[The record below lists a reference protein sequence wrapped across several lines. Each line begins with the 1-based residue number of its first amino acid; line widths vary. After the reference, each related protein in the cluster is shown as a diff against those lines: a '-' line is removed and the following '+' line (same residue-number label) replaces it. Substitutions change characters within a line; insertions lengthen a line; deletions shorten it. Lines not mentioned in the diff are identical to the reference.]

1 MYVTWVKI
9 FECIVHYG
17 DQLLITE
24 NVEEPVGITE
34 ESETG
39 SPGSCWALCRCV
51 VPLES
56 VEHTK
61 GNVHVCVCPCRMVA
75 GAAVSLLIRFCSL
88 KLCTTCTNPVC
99 SHSLTTFA
107 NFCSFY
113 SPAFLC
119 TENVFQESDGFS
131 VIGKSPIILKY
142 HFLHASSKA
151 GQNARS
157 LEVFECRVWFCSS
170 QR

>member
-1 MYVTWVKI
+1 MYVIWVRI
-9 FECIVHYG
+9 FECIVHY
-17 DQLLITE
+17 DQLLTTE
-24 NVEEPVGITE
+24 NLEEPVGITE
-34 ESETG
+34 ESEKG
-39 SPGSCWALCRCV
+39 SPWSCALCGCV

-56 VEHTK
+56 VEHTR
-61 GNVHVCVCPCRMVA
+61 GNVHVCVPA
-75 GAAVSLLIRFCSL
+75 GWWLGQLCLLIRFCSL
-88 KLCTTCTNPVC
+88 KLCKTCTNSVW
-99 SHSLTTFA
+99 SQFLTAFA
-107 NFCSFY
+107 DFYSFY
-113 SPAFLC
+113 SPTFLC
-119 TENVFQESDGFS
+119 TKNIFQEYDGFS